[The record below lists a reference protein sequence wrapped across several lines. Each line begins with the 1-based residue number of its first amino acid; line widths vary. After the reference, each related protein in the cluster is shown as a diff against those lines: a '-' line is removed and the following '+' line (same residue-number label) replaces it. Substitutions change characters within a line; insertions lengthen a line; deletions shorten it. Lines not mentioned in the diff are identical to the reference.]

1 MKLKSQKDKAKK
13 FISKVCK
20 DGFSSSFFLNYQKM
34 IEYTSSAMK
43 TKAQILPLKAVQEK
57 GKWKRLTQ
65 DVLCQDR
72 VNIERK
78 NTNGMWERC
87 PN

>member
-1 MKLKSQKDKAKK
+1 MVLAAL
-13 FISKVCK
+13 
-20 DGFSSSFFLNYQKM
+20 FLNYQKM
-34 IEYTSSAMK
+34 IEYKSSAMK